1 MIENGFFFLVFS
13 LFAFASPQIS
23 WDTDLY
29 FERLQILLQ
38 EMADGGC
45 VLVLGVLGTA
55 IEQLGEMVCLSIF
68 MSLEVAPK
76 H

>member
-1 MIENGFFFLVFS
+1 MVSFFLFFS
-13 LFAFASPQIS
+13 CLLLHHPKYHEILTCILKDCKF
-23 WDTDLY
+23 
-29 FERLQILLQ
+29 LLQ